1 MTNYNL
7 EEAQKQAEQ
16 ETDCSIVH
24 NTRVATGRRS
34 ELLDEGK
41 GVECQHSVEQLLLS
55 WIREKYIALEL
66 QPWVKRFP
74 DPYYREMFR
83 LRNWRYSPA
92 STKRSHVVGTITNDL
107 IYKRLAPGILQALQ
121 SITPRNCTGCRTRKF
136 HQHLTTEYGV
146 PALSQ
151 HLHTV
156 IYMMKGSSNWAEF
169 YRLIQKAFPR
179 YDSTLTLPGIDD

>member
-1 MTNYNL
+1 MANTL
-7 EEAQKQAEQ
+7 EEALKLAEQ
-16 ETDCSIVH
+16 GIDCLFVRGCHSGVVTGVRSIFPDEG
-24 NTRVATGRRS
+24 AECQYS
-34 ELLDEGK
+34 AEELL
-41 GVECQHSVEQLLLS
+41 LR
-55 WIREKYIALEL
+55 WILEKYVALEL
-66 QPWVKRFP
+66 RPWVKRFP
-74 DPYYREMFR
+74 DEYYRELFR
-83 LRNWRYSPA
+83 LRNWRYSTVSA
-92 STKRSHVVGTITNDL
+92 KRSHVVGTITNDL

-121 SITPRNCTGCRTRKF
+121 SITPRNCTGRRTRKF

-146 PALSQ
+146 PALGQ